1 MRLKRLA
8 TLLII
13 PLSLFVQE
21 SFSQSHYYADKE
33 CLSCHGKPEISQ
45 IMSDGKVRSLF
56 VDQGKWSQDIH
67 HRGNVL
73 CVDCHTQANPY
84 LHFREG
90 HVNVDCAR
98 CHPEEAEEFQR
109 NVHLTFSAPSP
120 GKELPLCFHCHTKHH
135 VLPHDDPASSV
146 HENNIGETCG
156 SCHAEVMVQRISKGG
171 SLGKISGHRKGDISE
186 RFDMM
191 VCINCHYQDSAHGTK
206 RVHKD
211 FCSRCHDVRSMA
223 NFVTGPTHLDSL
235 RASPL
240 NYLSSALVLSLVV
253 GVFVYLG
260 YRSRESIV
268 NRVKSW
274 FEGMRIEEETHEKDA
289 EVQRKEGQEPE
300 PQPEQFPEGVEEEEI
315 KHEQEMQEGQE
326 QEEEVEKEEPAS
338 KEETPK
344 KEETKDPDEIQEE
357 EQRKEP
363 VEEKNDSQI
372 PESKEEEEEEEEE
385 DNGNEGGRETE

>member
-1 MRLKRLA
+1 MPTFECKRDRKRKTLNQGDLNDKRTKHLFGMRLKRLA

-21 SFSQSHYYADKE
+21 SFSQSHSYADKE

-56 VDQGKWSQDIH
+56 VDPGKWSQDIH
-67 HRGNVL
+67 HIGNVL

-90 HVNVDCAR
+90 HVNVDCAH

-191 VCINCHYQDSAHGTK
+191 VCINCHYEDSAHGTK

-223 NFVTGPTHLDSL
+223 NFLTGPTHLDSL

-253 GVFVYLG
+253 GVCAYLG

-268 NRVKSW
+268 YRVKSW

-289 EVQRKEGQEPE
+289 EVQEKEGPK
-300 PQPEQFPEGVEEEEI
+300 PQPPPEQDPEVKEEEI

-326 QEEEVEKEEPAS
+326 QEEQTQQIEKEGQIL
-338 KEETPK
+338 KQT
-344 KEETKDPDEIQEE
+344 E
-357 EQRKEP
+357 EQ
-363 VEEKNDSQI
+363 D
-372 PESKEEEEEEEEE
+372 
-385 DNGNEGGRETE
+385 DNGNEGERETE

>member
-21 SFSQSHYYADKE
+21 SFSQSHSYADKE

-45 IMSDGKVRSLF
+45 IMSDGKVRSIF
-56 VDQGKWSQDIH
+56 VDPEKWSQDIH
-67 HRGNVL
+67 HIGNVL

-90 HVNVDCAR
+90 HVNVDCAH

-135 VLPHDDPASSV
+135 VLPHDDPSSSV

-191 VCINCHYQDSAHGTK
+191 VCINCHYEDSAHGTK

-223 NFVTGPTHLDSL
+223 NFLTGPTHLDSL

-253 GVFVYLG
+253 GVCAYLG

-268 NRVKSW
+268 YRVKSW

-289 EVQRKEGQEPE
+289 EVQEKEGPE
-300 PQPEQFPEGVEEEEI
+300 PQPPPEQDPEVKEEEI

-326 QEEEVEKEEPAS
+326 QEEQTQQIEKEGQIL
-338 KEETPK
+338 KQT
-344 KEETKDPDEIQEE
+344 
-357 EQRKEP
+357 
-363 VEEKNDSQI
+363 EKQD
-372 PESKEEEEEEEEE
+372 
-385 DNGNEGGRETE
+385 DNGNEGERETE